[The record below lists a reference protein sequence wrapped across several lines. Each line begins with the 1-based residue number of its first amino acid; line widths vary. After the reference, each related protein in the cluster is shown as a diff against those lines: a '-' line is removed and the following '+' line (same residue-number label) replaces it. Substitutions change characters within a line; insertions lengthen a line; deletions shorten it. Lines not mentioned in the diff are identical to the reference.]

1 MILAIAAAALCA
13 GAVVLT
19 LAEAP
24 AGDRVWAAVTSALV
38 IAAPI
43 GVGLATLARRQD
55 RFAAVLVAAGAL
67 WSLTVLA
74 QSHDPTLY
82 SVGRI
87 AAWIV
92 EIVVVY
98 LLLSFPSGRL
108 TSSPARVAMAAAVGL
123 VGLLYLPTALVV
135 QHYPEPVPWSTCG
148 IDCPPNAFAI
158 GDTTPAFVAD
168 VVRPLREVL
177 SALLF
182 LVVAVILAQRTYRA
196 GPLLRRMLVPV
207 LAMAI
212 FRGVA
217 LAAYDAA
224 RGSAPAAASVHA
236 LGWVYVLSLALIA
249 VSFSVGMLWRGL
261 YATTALQRLTLGLKP
276 QTTPEALR
284 TALADALEDPS
295 LQIAYRLPDGL
306 DGWVS
311 ETASRVEPPR
321 EQQGRTLTEVSVNGR
336 RIAAIDTDASLA
348 QDPALLQAAA
358 SYALMVLEN
367 GRLVRRLTSSIGELS
382 ASRARI
388 VAVTDQARRRIERDV
403 HDGAQQRLVALRIK
417 LALESERL
425 EHEAPQTAAELEL
438 LGAEV
443 DETIDEVR
451 AIAHGIYP
459 SVLSD
464 RGLVEALR
472 AAARSTPA
480 ELHGPG
486 RRHRAPLPGD
496 RERGLLRLRRSAG
509 QRRPR
514 GDPDRDHAQG
524 GREPAL
530 RGARRRSGRRH
541 VPIPGRPGWTSRST
555 AWRRSQGSSRS
566 KRCPARAPASRAACR
581 CADRLGGTGASM
593 RARLAKQGGVPP
605 CGAGRPTAM
614 LGTAPRSRLMTPNAA
629 TLRSAPRLA
638 VLPAPRPARGARRG
652 PRRARPS
659 RAAADGGPRRRARP
673 PGGAGRLWQDD
684 HAAGVGTA
692 RRAPL
697 RMGPP
702 ASRR

>member
-1 MILAIAAAALCA
+1 MQTRPQRGLAPWAIVILAIAAAMLCA

-19 LAEAP
+19 VAEAP
-24 AGDRVWAAVTSALV
+24 AGDRAWAAVTSALV
-38 IAAPI
+38 IATPI

-55 RFAAVLVAAGAL
+55 RFAAMLVAAGAL

-82 SVGRI
+82 SAGRI
-87 AAWIV
+87 AVWVV
-92 EIVVVY
+92 EIAVVY

-108 TSSPARVAMAAAVGL
+108 TSSPARVAMAAAVLL

-135 QHYPEPVPWSTCG
+135 QHYPEPAPWSTCG

-168 VVRPLREVL
+168 FVRPLREVL
-177 SALLF
+177 SAVLF
-182 LVVAVILAQRTYRA
+182 LAIAVILAQRTYRA

-217 LAAYDAA
+217 FAAYDAA

-249 VSFSVGMLWRGL
+249 VSFSLGMLWRGL

-284 TALADALEDPS
+284 AALAHALGWVYVLSLALIALSFSFGMLWRGLYATTALQRLTLGLKPQTTPEALRMALADALEDPS

-311 ETASRVEPPR
+311 ETATRVEPPR
-321 EQQGRTLTEVSVNGR
+321 EHQGRTLTEVSVNGR
-336 RIAAIDTDASLA
+336 RTAAIDTDASLA

-425 EHEAPQTAAELEL
+425 EREAPQTAAELEL

-472 AAARSTPA
+472 AAARSTPLNCTVQDDGIGRHSQEIESA
-480 ELHGPG
+480 VYFACVEALANVGPG
-486 RRHRAPLPGD
+486 ATRITITLWADESLRFEVRDDGPG
-496 RERGLLRLRRSAG
+496 S
-509 QRRPR
+509 RRPDN
-514 GDPDRDHAQG
+514 GQAWME
-524 GREPAL
+524 EPL
-530 RGARRRSGRRH
+530 
-541 VPIPGRPGWTSRST
+541 
-555 AWRRSQGSSRS
+555 
-566 KRCPARAPASRAACR
+566 
-581 CADRLGGTGASM
+581 DRLA
-593 RARLAKQGGVPP
+593 AV
-605 CGAGRPTAM
+605 AGE
-614 LGTAPRSRLMTPNAA
+614 
-629 TLRSAPRLA
+629 LA
-638 VLPAPRPARGARRG
+638 VEVV
-652 PRRARPS
+652 
-659 RAAADGGPRRRARP
+659 
-673 PGGAGRLWQDD
+673 PGEGTCVTGR
-684 HAAGVGTA
+684 V
-692 RRAPL
+692 PL
-697 RMGPP
+697 R
-702 ASRR
+702 

>member
-1 MILAIAAAALCA
+1 VQTRPQRGLEPAAIVLLAIAAAALCA
-13 GAVVLT
+13 GAVVLILT
-19 LAEAP
+19 EAP
-24 AGDRVWAAVTSALV
+24 AGDRVGAAVTGALV

-87 AAWIV
+87 AAWLV
-92 EIVVVY
+92 EIAVVY

-108 TSSPARVAMAAAVGL
+108 TSAPARAAMAAIVGL
-123 VGLLYLPTALVV
+123 AGLLYLPTALVA
-135 QHYPEPVPWSTCG
+135 QHYPVPVPWSTCG
-148 IDCPPNAFAI
+148 VDCPPNAFAI
-158 GDTTPAFVAD
+158 GDTTPAFVED
-168 VVRPLREVL
+168 VVRPVREVL
-177 SALLF
+177 TVLVF
-182 LVVAVILAQRTYRA
+182 LGVAFILAQRTYRA

-217 LAAYDAA
+217 LAAYQAA
-224 RGSAPAAASVHA
+224 RGSAPTAAFLHA
-236 LGWVYVLSLALIA
+236 LGWVYVLSLGLIA
-249 VSFSVGMLWRGL
+249 LSFSFGMLWRGL

-276 QTTPEALR
+276 QTTPGALR
-284 TALADALEDPS
+284 AALADALEDPS
-295 LQIAYRLPDGL
+295 LQIAYRLPDAL

-311 ETASRVEPPR
+311 ETATGVEPPR

-367 GRLVRRLTSSIGELS
+367 GRLVRQLTSSIEELS

-464 RGLVEALR
+464 RGLVDALR
-472 AAARSTPA
+472 AAARSTP
-480 ELHGPG
+480 L
-486 RRHRAPLPGD
+486 
-496 RERGLLRLRRSAG
+496 SCTV
-509 QRRPR
+509 R
-514 GDPDRDHAQG
+514 GDGIGRHSPEIESAVYFACVG
-524 GREPAL
+524 AVANVGREATQIVITLWADESL
-530 RGARRRSGRRH
+530 RFEVRDDD
-541 VPIPGRPGWTSRST
+541 PGSPRPNPEQ
-555 AWRRSQGSSRS
+555 AWLDE
-566 KRCPARAPASRAACR
+566 PL
-581 CADRLGGTGASM
+581 DRLA
-593 RARLAKQGGVPP
+593 AV
-605 CGAGRPTAM
+605 AGE
-614 LGTAPRSRLMTPNAA
+614 
-629 TLRSAPRLA
+629 LA
-638 VLPAPRPARGARRG
+638 VEAV
-652 PRRARPS
+652 
-659 RAAADGGPRRRARP
+659 
-673 PGGAGRLWQDD
+673 PGE
-684 HAAGVGTA
+684 GT
-692 RRAPL
+692 RVMGSVPL
-697 RMGPP
+697 R
-702 ASRR
+702 

>member
-1 MILAIAAAALCA
+1 VQTRPQRGLAPGAIILLATAAAALCA
-13 GAVVLT
+13 GAVALT

-24 AGDRVWAAVTSALV
+24 AGERAWAAVTAAVV

-43 GVGLATLARRQD
+43 GVGLATLSRRQD

-82 SVGRI
+82 SAGRI

-92 EIVVVY
+92 EVVVVY

-108 TSSPARVAMAAAVGL
+108 TSSPARVAMAATVGL

-135 QHYPEPVPWSTCG
+135 QHYPEPTPWSTCG

-168 VVRPLREVL
+168 IVRPLREVL
-177 SALLF
+177 SVVVF
-182 LVVAVILAQRTYRA
+182 LGVAVILAQRTYRA

-217 LAAYDAA
+217 LGAYDAA
-224 RGSAPAAASVHA
+224 RGSAHTSSTLDA
-236 LGWVYVLSLALIA
+236 LGWLYVLSLGLIA
-249 VSFSVGMLWRGL
+249 LSFTFGMLWRGL

-284 TALADALEDPS
+284 AALAEALEDPS
-295 LQIAYRLPDGL
+295 LQIAYRLPDAL

-311 ETASRVEPPR
+311 GTATRVEPPR
-321 EQQGRTLTEVSVNGR
+321 EQQGRNLTEVSVDGQP
-336 RIAAIDTDASLA
+336 IAAIDTDASLA

-367 GRLVRRLTSSIGELS
+367 GRLVRRLTASIGELS

-388 VAVTDQARRRIERDV
+388 VAVTDQARRAIERDV

-425 EHEAPQTAAELEL
+425 AHEAPQTAAELEL

-451 AIAHGIYP
+451 AIAHGVYP

-472 AAARSTPA
+472 EAARS
-480 ELHGPG
+480 
-486 RRHRAPLPGD
+486 APLSCTVQDDGIG
-496 RERGLLRLRRSAG
+496 RHSQQVESAVYF
-509 QRRPR
+509 
-514 GDPDRDHAQG
+514 ACVEALANV
-524 GREPAL
+524 GREATRVMITLWADESVRFEVRDDDPAP
-530 RGARRRSGRRH
+530 RR
-541 VPIPGRPGWTSRST
+541 
-555 AWRRSQGSSRS
+555 
-566 KRCPARAPASRAACR
+566 
-581 CADRLGGTGASM
+581 ADRGQAWLDEPL
-593 RARLAKQGGVPP
+593 ARLAAVAGEIAVEAVP
-605 CGAGRPTAM
+605 GE
-614 LGTAPRSRLMTPNAA
+614 GTCVTGS
-629 TLRSAPRLA
+629 
-638 VLPAPRPARGARRG
+638 V
-652 PRRARPS
+652 
-659 RAAADGGPRRRARP
+659 
-673 PGGAGRLWQDD
+673 
-684 HAAGVGTA
+684 
-692 RRAPL
+692 PL
-697 RMGPP
+697 R
-702 ASRR
+702 

>member
-1 MILAIAAAALCA
+1 VILAIAAAALCA

-24 AGDRVWAAVTSALV
+24 AGERAWAAVTSAVV

-82 SVGRI
+82 SVGRT
-87 AAWIV
+87 AAWV
-92 EIVVVY
+92 VDVVVVY
-98 LLLSFPSGRL
+98 LLLSFPSGRV
-108 TSSPARVAMAAAVGL
+108 TSSPARVAMAATVVLA
-123 VGLLYLPTALVV
+123 GLLYLPTALVV
-135 QHYPEPVPWSTCG
+135 QHYPEPAPWSTCG

-168 VVRPLREVL
+168 LVRPLREVL
-177 SALLF
+177 TVLVF
-182 LVVAVILAQRTYRA
+182 LGVAFVLAQRTYRA

-212 FRGVA
+212 FRGFA

-224 RGSAPAAASVHA
+224 RGSTTTSATLDA
-236 LGWVYVLSLALIA
+236 LGWLYVLSLGLIA
-249 VSFSVGMLWRGL
+249 LSFSFGMLWRGL
-261 YATTALQRLTLGLKP
+261 YATTALQRLTLGLSP
-276 QTTPEALR
+276 RTTPEALR
-284 TALADALEDPS
+284 EALADALEDPS

-311 ETASRVEPPR
+311 ETATRVEPPH
-321 EQQGRTLTEVSVNGR
+321 EQRGRILTEVSVNGR

-358 SYALMVLEN
+358 SFALMVLEN
-367 GRLVRRLTSSIGELS
+367 GRLVRRLTSSIGELA

-388 VAVTDQARRRIERDV
+388 VAETDQARRTIERDV

-459 SVLSD
+459 SVLRD

-472 AAARSTPA
+472 VAARSTPLSCTVQDDGIGRHSQEIESA
-480 ELHGPG
+480 VYFACVGALANVGREATRITITLWADESLRFEVRDDDPG
-486 RRHRAPLPGD
+486 
-496 RERGLLRLRRSAG
+496 S
-509 QRRPR
+509 RRPDR
-514 GDPDRDHAQG
+514 GQAWLD
-524 GREPAL
+524 EPL
-530 RGARRRSGRRH
+530 
-541 VPIPGRPGWTSRST
+541 
-555 AWRRSQGSSRS
+555 
-566 KRCPARAPASRAACR
+566 
-581 CADRLGGTGASM
+581 DRLA
-593 RARLAKQGGVPP
+593 AV
-605 CGAGRPTAM
+605 AGE
-614 LGTAPRSRLMTPNAA
+614 
-629 TLRSAPRLA
+629 LA
-638 VLPAPRPARGARRG
+638 VDAV
-652 PRRARPS
+652 
-659 RAAADGGPRRRARP
+659 
-673 PGGAGRLWQDD
+673 PGE
-684 HAAGVGTA
+684 GT
-692 RRAPL
+692 RVTGSVPL
-697 RMGPP
+697 R
-702 ASRR
+702 

>member
-1 MILAIAAAALCA
+1 VILAIAAAALCA

-24 AGDRVWAAVTSALV
+24 AGERAWAAVTSAVV

-82 SVGRI
+82 SVGRT
-87 AAWIV
+87 AAWV
-92 EIVVVY
+92 VDVVVVY
-98 LLLSFPSGRL
+98 LLLSFPSGRV
-108 TSSPARVAMAAAVGL
+108 TSSPARVAMAATVVLA
-123 VGLLYLPTALVV
+123 GLLYLPTALVV
-135 QHYPEPVPWSTCG
+135 QHYPEPAPWSTCG

-168 VVRPLREVL
+168 LVRPLREVL
-177 SALLF
+177 TVLVF
-182 LVVAVILAQRTYRA
+182 LGVAFVLAQRTYRA

-212 FRGVA
+212 FRGFA

-224 RGSAPAAASVHA
+224 RGSTTTSATLDA
-236 LGWVYVLSLALIA
+236 LGWLYVLSLGLIA
-249 VSFSVGMLWRGL
+249 LSFSFGMLWRGL
-261 YATTALQRLTLGLKP
+261 YATTALQRLTLGLSP
-276 QTTPEALR
+276 RTTPEALR
-284 TALADALEDPS
+284 EALADALEDPS

-311 ETASRVEPPR
+311 ETATRVEPPH
-321 EQQGRTLTEVSVNGR
+321 EQRGRILTEVSVNGR

-358 SYALMVLEN
+358 SFALMVLEN
-367 GRLVRRLTSSIGELS
+367 GRLVRRLTSSIGELA

-388 VAVTDQARRRIERDV
+388 VAETDQARRTIERDV

-459 SVLSD
+459 SVLRD
-464 RGLVEALR
+464 HGLVEALR
-472 AAARSTPA
+472 VAARSTPLSCTVQDDGIGRHSQEIESA
-480 ELHGPG
+480 VYFACVGALANVGREATRITITLWADESLRFEVRDDDPG
-486 RRHRAPLPGD
+486 
-496 RERGLLRLRRSAG
+496 S
-509 QRRPR
+509 RRPDR
-514 GDPDRDHAQG
+514 GQAWLD
-524 GREPAL
+524 EPL
-530 RGARRRSGRRH
+530 
-541 VPIPGRPGWTSRST
+541 
-555 AWRRSQGSSRS
+555 
-566 KRCPARAPASRAACR
+566 
-581 CADRLGGTGASM
+581 DRLA
-593 RARLAKQGGVPP
+593 AV
-605 CGAGRPTAM
+605 AGE
-614 LGTAPRSRLMTPNAA
+614 
-629 TLRSAPRLA
+629 LA
-638 VLPAPRPARGARRG
+638 VDAV
-652 PRRARPS
+652 
-659 RAAADGGPRRRARP
+659 
-673 PGGAGRLWQDD
+673 PGE
-684 HAAGVGTA
+684 GT
-692 RRAPL
+692 RVTGSVPL
-697 RMGPP
+697 R
-702 ASRR
+702 